1 MPSRLLGLTTFFC
14 FTLFTP
20 CFKANA
26 QDAAPPDRLNLAFVL
41 PKPSPNHTESIS
53 ITDRDTYDVGVVAV
67 GSLVAAD
74 DKGLYRTVQ
83 GPNGP
88 SPAER
93 KVANGFSELASFP
106 VLPVL
111 IGGAYLVGDH
121 GTRDTAWRA
130 GLAVT
135 RASIIGL
142 VLKSAIGRERPQG
155 AQGGSS
161 TTFHPATVNSHYDS
175 FPSGHTLAA
184 FAAASVWAGKNPSE
198 RYIAYG
204 LASAVGASRIVK
216 GAHWPSDVFWGA
228 VIGISQG
235 RQALK
240 GNANLLNIRF

>member
-1 MPSRLLGLTTFFC
+1 MSPRFSFLPLTAALCLLA
-14 FTLFTP
+14 P
-20 CFKANA
+20 CATAHA
-26 QDAAPPDRLNLAFVL
+26 QAPLPPASLNLAFVL
-41 PKPSPNHTESIS
+41 PKPPVGHTESIS
-53 ITDRDTYDVGVVAV
+53 ASDRDTYDVGVVAV

-88 SPAER
+88 SPSER
-93 KVANGFSELASFP
+93 KVANGFSDLASFP

-161 TTFHPATVNSHYDS
+161 STFHPATVNSHYDS

-198 RYIAYG
+198 RYLAYG